1 MKQLIVMAATVALG
15 IVLFQ
20 LFAGDTDDSILS
32 VLKNVWEQ
40 EIAIRSGHP

>member
-15 IVLFQ
+15 VLLFQ
-20 LFAGDTDDSILS
+20 LIAGDADDSVLS
-32 VLKNVWEQ
+32 VLKSVWEQ